1 MTSPKMPEVGRAVA
15 KFAETYHAAHAKR
28 CSGQLLRGTFF
39 KQRLVTKPRAQ
50 GDSRMILEY
59 SRVHFAL
66 CFHKDCSPQVC
77 CIDASAEKCK

>member
-1 MTSPKMPEVGRAVA
+1 MPEVGRAVA

-28 CSGQLLRGTFF
+28 CSGQLLRGNIF

-59 SRVHFAL
+59 SRIHFAL
-66 CFHKDCSPQVC
+66 CFHKDCASELC
-77 CIDASAEKCK
+77 CIDASAEK